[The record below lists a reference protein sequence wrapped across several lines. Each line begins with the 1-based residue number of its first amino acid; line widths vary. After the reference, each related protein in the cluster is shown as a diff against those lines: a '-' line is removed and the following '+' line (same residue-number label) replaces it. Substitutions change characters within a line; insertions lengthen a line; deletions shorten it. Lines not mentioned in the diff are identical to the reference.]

1 MALKKETKPKVVAK
15 IAAKPAAKPAKPAK
29 AVKETVS
36 KTKKAAPKGK
46 ASEVEFKVFSPA
58 SDSVAIAGDFNGW
71 KPIALKKSK
80 NGAWSGKVKLSSGE
94 YQYKIVFDG
103 KYWEIDNANPERVSD
118 GQGGENSKLR
128 VN

>member
-1 MALKKETKPKVVAK
+1 MAVKKETKPKAVAK
-15 IAAKPAAKPAKPAK
+15 VAAKPAKAAPAK

-36 KTKKAAPKGK
+36 KPKKAAPKSK
-46 ASEVEFKVFSPA
+46 TTEWEFKVFSPA

-71 KPIALKKSK
+71 KPFALKKSK
-80 NGAWSGKVKLSSGE
+80 SGSWSGKVKLSSGE

-118 GQGGENSKLR
+118 GQGGENSRLR

>member
-15 IAAKPAAKPAKPAK
+15 AAAKPAKPAK

-36 KTKKAAPKGK
+36 KAKKAAPKGNN
-46 ASEVEFKVFSPA
+46 SEHEFKVSSPD
-58 SDSVAIAGDFNGW
+58 SKSVAIAGDFNGW
-71 KPIALKKSK
+71 KPVALKKGK
-80 NGAWSGKVKLSSGE
+80 NGSWSGKIKLSAGE
-94 YQYKIVFDG
+94 YQYKIFYDG
-103 KYWEIDNANPERVSD
+103 KYWEIDKENPERVPD

>member
-1 MALKKETKPKVVAK
+1 MAVKKETKSKVVAK
-15 IAAKPAAKPAKPAK
+15 AAAKPAK
-29 AVKETVS
+29 AVKEAVS
-36 KTKKAAPKGK
+36 KVKKAAPKGK
-46 ASEVEFKVFSPA
+46 TSEHEFKVFSPA

-71 KPIALKKSK
+71 KPFALKKSK
-80 NGAWSGKVKLSSGE
+80 SGSWSGKVKLSAGE

-118 GQGGENSKLR
+118 GQGGENSRLR

>member
-15 IAAKPAAKPAKPAK
+15 AAAKPVKT
-29 AVKETVS
+29 VKETAS
-36 KTKKAAPKGK
+36 KVKKAVPKGK
-46 ASEVEFKVFSPA
+46 TSEHEFKVFSPA
-58 SDSVAIAGDFNGW
+58 SDSVAIAGDFSSW

-80 NGAWSGKVKLSSGE
+80 SGLWTGKVKLSSGE

-118 GQGGENSKLR
+118 GQGGENSRLR